1 MFSEKEIWSIAN
13 EIIPAIT
20 SSKRV
25 ERTHTIYNNF
35 ISSIQERVHIVISL
49 ESCLSADKLAHIL
62 QEHSLLFTEFYLDF
76 YKPLKLETIN
86 SIARYYLALQNEEAK
101 VRRFNKKYNSHFN
114 NNNEKMIANIN
125 NNDEEDEEEDE
136 NLTLNEIH
144 TFSTIMTDLHLI
156 ASETYLNIYNTN
168 KKLNN
173 KLFMS
178 KPFSVSIFKQIAL
191 YFKIYMKRIKEN
203 EQMKIEKFEKTFAK
217 INQVSDKLKNLDNE
231 REEYETK
238 LKSFEKQLS
247 EWDEMI
253 NKQKDMYKVVIDECR
268 KEEKLVDEMSKA
280 LEKLRADVTNETQD
294 YKNLISPQY
303 EMAMKAIESIDA
315 TQLNELKS
323 YRSPPQRVLA
333 VVNTLC
339 LMFREPP
346 GWESGKLLLMRKG
359 FFDDLIYYDK
369 KNIPD
374 DIFNALEQICAVE
387 TFTPE
392 CVKPGSVV
400 AASFCEWIL
409 AIFNFAKFERTITNK
424 SSDLVQFE
432 KLYNERL
439 ATLGEKKL
447 NSEKKC
453 QVLEKYCEK
462 RLEVLKEMK
471 RLRIKLDNF
480 QENEKKAKNLLQLI
494 EDDKKIWTKQY
505 NNSLILI
512 KTYKV
517 DALATSS
524 YICYAGIF
532 DMESRSKIMKKW
544 ITHLNKLNKLSKF
557 QLNNEKSEKN
567 QSNKYCIRSNFN
579 INDILINSNDYK
591 SLLVELNKQGL
602 KDEFLVS
609 NALILREYCSLPS
622 TTHWPQVYDPDGY
635 SIKILSLLQDSINT
649 IKNNLNNEYL
659 NSSPIMSG
667 LLKNTDSFAPKENNN
682 VLGDELESIAVEHPS
697 VNPTATLFHHTA
709 DQSTLDL
716 NYHKVESLPSSYS
729 LSSSR
734 LSAYNQKSIISRM
747 SGRASSIWETSTFYT
762 QSGTQTVATFY
773 QSKSGKN
780 FLVSLNSSSDFNEN
794 DLKVPVIETD
804 LNVLPKDNLC
814 ILDSKDPELD
824 YKLINAAV
832 HGVSVYLKNSER
844 FQITNRI
851 TELIMTHDFL
861 VDSAT
866 DKEYLKIG
874 EEEIIISPSFKL
886 ILQVSTPITLNYGG
900 KNNNLFDRL
909 TKQANS
915 SHFVIDFSISN
926 NFITNDILTCVLDYE
941 RPGYFNQLLFAD
953 KILHEADNNLYNRQV
968 H

>member
-1 MFSEKEIWSIAN
+1 MS
-13 EIIPAIT
+13 T
-20 SSKRV
+20 
-25 ERTHTIYNNF
+25 
-35 ISSIQERVHIVISL
+35 
-49 ESCLSADKLAHIL
+49 DKLAHIL
-62 QEHSLLFTEFYLDF
+62 QEHSILFTEFYLDF
-76 YKPLKLETIN
+76 YKPFKLEIIN

-101 VRRFNKKYNSHFN
+101 VRRFNKKFNSHFN
-114 NNNEKMIANIN
+114 SNNEKTVAKNNNE
-125 NNDEEDEEEDE
+125 EDEEDE

-144 TFSTIMTDLHLI
+144 TFSTILTDLHLI
-156 ASETYLNIYNTN
+156 VSETYLNIYNVN

-173 KLFMS
+173 TLFMS

-203 EQMKIEKFEKTFAK
+203 EQMKIEKFEKAFAK
-217 INQVSDKLKNLDNE
+217 IKQVSDKITNLDTE

-238 LKSFEKQLS
+238 LKDYEKQLN

-253 NKQKDMYKVVIDECR
+253 NKQKDMYKVVIEECR

-280 LEKLRADVTNETQD
+280 LNKLRADVSNDTQD
-294 YKNLISPQY
+294 YKNVISPQY
-303 EMAMKAIESIDA
+303 EMAMKAIESIDV

-339 LMFREPP
+339 LMFREQP

-374 DIFNALEQICAVE
+374 DIYNALEQICAVK

-409 AIFNFAKFERTITNK
+409 AIFNFAKFERTLTNK

-471 RLRIKLDNF
+471 KLHIKLDNF
-480 QENEKKAKNLLQLI
+480 HENEKKANSILKLI
-494 EDDKKIWTKQY
+494 EDDKKLWTKQY
-505 NNSLILI
+505 NNSLNLI

-517 DALATSS
+517 DALTTSS

-532 DMESRSKIMKKW
+532 DMESRNNIMNKW
-544 ITHLNKLNKLSKF
+544 LTHLNKLEKLNKF
-557 QLNNEKSEKN
+557 PLNNEKN
-567 QSNKYCIRSNFN
+567 QSNKYSLRSNFN
-579 INDILINSNDYK
+579 INEILINSTDYK
-591 SLLVELNKQGL
+591 SLLFELNKQGL
-602 KDEFLVS
+602 KDEFLIS

-622 TTHWPQVYDPDGY
+622 TTHWPLVYDPDGY

-649 IKNNLNNEYL
+649 VKNNLNNEYL

-667 LLKNTDSFAPKENNN
+667 LLKNADSLVPKENNA
-682 VLGDELESIAVEHPS
+682 LGEELESIAVEHPS
-697 VNPTATLFHHTA
+697 VNPTATLFHHEV
-709 DQSTLDL
+709 DQSTIDL
-716 NYHKVESLPSSYS
+716 NYHKVESLPSSQ
-729 LSSSR
+729 SSSR
-734 LSAYNQKSIISRM
+734 LSTYNQKSVVSRMM
-747 SGRASSIWETSTFYT
+747 SGRASSIWETSTFYSH
-762 QSGTQTVATFY
+762 SGTQTVATFY

-780 FLVSLNSSSDFNEN
+780 FLVSLNSSSDFNEA
-794 DLKVPVIETD
+794 DLKAPVIETD

-814 ILDSKDPELD
+814 ILDSKDTELD

-844 FQITNRI
+844 FQMTNRI
-851 TELIMTHDFL
+851 TEQILTHDFL
-861 VDSAT
+861 IDST
-866 DKEYLKIG
+866 NDKEYIKIG
-874 EEEIIISPSFKL
+874 EEEIIINPSFKL
-886 ILQVSTPITLNYGG
+886 ILQVSTPIMLNYGG

-915 SHFVIDFSISN
+915 SHFVIDFSLSN
-926 NFITNDILTCVLDYE
+926 GFITNDILNCVLDYE
-941 RPGYFNQLLFAD
+941 RPGYFNQILFAD
-953 KILHEADNNLYNRQV
+953 KILNEADKNLYNRQV
-968 H
+968 YGLN